1 MDVLSVASSIAGILS
16 IVGQSIAGIVKLKQ
30 LFSDIST
37 ASKTIGT
44 FLRDI
49 NSLLRVL
56 NDVESLLS
64 QLGTRVYSGA
74 IDVSTASL
82 QIELEDCLKDVF
94 TWLRVADGLRPP
106 CDLGAQVWFKKVWV
120 AINQNSVKGIR
131 EDIGRHKQALQ
142 VNLALIGRSEP
153 DLVWIWSQSIFV
165 EHILDPW
172 I

>member
-16 IVGQSIAGIVKLKQ
+16 IVGQSIDGIVKLKQ
-30 LFSDIST
+30 LFCDISS

-49 NSLLRVL
+49 NSLLHVL
-56 NDVESLLS
+56 NDVETLLS
-64 QLGTRVYSGA
+64 QLDARIYSGA
-74 IDVSTASL
+74 VDVSTASL
-82 QIELEDCLKDVF
+82 QIELEDCLKDIF

-106 CDLGAQVWFKKVWV
+106 SDLGARVWFQKVWV

-142 VNLALIGRSEP
+142 VNLALIGRSEA
-153 DLVWIWSQSIFV
+153 DLIWTGSQGTLLNMF
-165 EHILDPW
+165 
-172 I
+172 